1 MSVYWIVSLSLVMS
15 CYIFSFINLSAIFGN
30 MSHRHQFYRG
40 TAIVETKAG
49 IILGE
54 SKSGRILLPGGRAK
68 AGESRFLA
76 AIRELREETTLK
88 ATCSVLLFEYKDAR
102 DFHKVLWV
110 DAYGTA
116 KAQDD
121 LVAIHYCDQSNISKF
136 DSALTNATRNILNLF
151 WKYKFEHEDLFKS
164 LEIAN
169 SQGLVTYRSRSIG

>member
-1 MSVYWIVSLSLVMS
+1 
-15 CYIFSFINLSAIFGN
+15 
-30 MSHRHQFYRG
+30 MSHRRQFYRG

-76 AIRELREETTLK
+76 AIRELYEETTLQ
-88 ATCSVLLFEYKDAR
+88 ATCAITLFKYEDAR
-102 DFHKVLWV
+102 DCHKVLWV

-164 LEIAN
+164 IEIAN
-169 SQGLVTYRSRSIG
+169 LQEVVIYKSKNIT

>member
-1 MSVYWIVSLSLVMS
+1 MS
-15 CYIFSFINLSAIFGN
+15 CYIFSLINLSAIFGN
-30 MSHRHQFYRG
+30 MSHHHQFYRG

-54 SKSGRILLPGGRAK
+54 SKSGKILLPGGRAK
-68 AGESRFLA
+68 TGESRILA

-88 ATCSVLLFEYKDAR
+88 ATCSVLLFEYKDSR

-110 DAYGTA
+110 AASGDA

-151 WKYKFEHEDLFKS
+151 WKFKFEHEDLFKS
-164 LEIAN
+164 LEIVN
-169 SQGLVTYRSRSIG
+169 SQPIAIHKSRNLV